1 MAALKNWFFSRGPEM
16 LANLVFALVIL
27 AIGYL
32 VSRVAV
38 KIIQGMLARGK
49 LKNEKMLIRLI
60 SKTVRALVLTVVG
73 IIALEKIG
81 VSVAP
86 FVAGLGVSSL
96 VFGFAFKD
104 TLSNFASGLLLI
116 IYRPFQIGDLID
128 IGGTMGSVEDL
139 SIVNTTLKSM
149 DGPVVY
155 LPNSAVWGAQVTNFT
170 RSTVRR
176 QIFEVGISYGDDV
189 IKAFRVMEGILA
201 GDPRVLKDPS
211 PFVRLSGL
219 GDSSVN
225 FQIFV
230 YTRPDD
236 FGGVLNDFYAR
247 LKQGLEAEGL
257 SIPFPQRDLHL
268 IGDFPPAAAG

>member
-1 MAALKNWFFSRGPEM
+1 
-16 LANLVFALVIL
+16 
-27 AIGYL
+27 
-32 VSRVAV
+32 
-38 KIIQGMLARGK
+38 
-49 LKNEKMLIRLI
+49 
-60 SKTVRALVLTVVG
+60 
-73 IIALEKIG
+73 
-81 VSVAP
+81 
-86 FVAGLGVSSL
+86 VSSL

-128 IGGTMGSVEDL
+128 VGGTMGSVEDL

-155 LPNSAVWGAQVTNFT
+155 LPNSAVWGAKVTNFS

-201 GDPRVLKDPS
+201 GDLRVLKDPA

-230 YTRPDD
+230 HTKPGD